1 MIISH
6 SKKFVFIKTRKT
18 AGSTLERVLRPLL
31 GEDDICTGS
40 TRDGTPPLNCKPD
53 TNGHR
58 VPSPTEY
65 PDDYFVFSIERNPF
79 DKVVSSYY
87 WHQHIKPHIFGEMDF
102 ETYIKSCNLL
112 PEDWSFY
119 RNADRVFK
127 YEEMEEMYL
136 YLRYHFRLDIRMNK
150 VYDTK
155 LKSNTR
161 KVKDYRDMHTDTT
174 KAIVSE
180 IFKNEIEEFGYEF

>member
-18 AGSTLERVLRPLL
+18 AGSTLEKVLRPLL
-31 GEDDICTGS
+31 GEDDFCTGS
-40 TRDGTPPLNCKPD
+40 TRDDTPPLNCPAD

-58 VPSPTEY
+58 IPSSEEY
-65 PDDYFVFSIERNPF
+65 PDDYFVFSIERNPY

-87 WHQHIKPHIFGEMDF
+87 WHQHIKPHIFGGMDF

-119 RNADRVFK
+119 RNADKVFK

-136 YLRYHFRLDIRMNK
+136 YMRYHFSLDIRMDE
-150 VYDTK
+150 VYNTK

-161 KVKDYRDMHTDTT
+161 KVKDYRDLHTDTT
-174 KAIVSE
+174 KALVSE